1 MFDDMAD
8 DIDAVLIATPDHSHF
23 AATMLAMSLG
33 KHVFVEKPLAHTFAQ
48 CERLMDLAARSGVVT
63 QMGNQGHSGPNYF
76 QFKAWSEAGII
87 KDITRITAH
96 MNIKRRWHG
105 WGATANS
112 YPSEPNWT
120 ASSGSSGMM
129 WSPLTDRLVISFI
142 HRSGAVGM
150 NSGAAALAIGHHI
163 FWIPVTVFSN

>member
-8 DIDAVLIATPDHSHF
+8 DIDASPHRHPDHSHF

-48 CERLMDLAARSGVVT
+48 CERLMDLAGAVASLPKWAT
-63 QMGNQGHSGPNYF
+63 KDILEPNYF

-105 WGATANS
+105 WGASASS
-112 YPSEPNWT
+112 YPE
-120 ASSGSSGMM
+120 
-129 WSPLTDRLVISFI
+129 
-142 HRSGAVGM
+142 
-150 NSGAAALAIGHHI
+150 
-163 FWIPVTVFSN
+163 